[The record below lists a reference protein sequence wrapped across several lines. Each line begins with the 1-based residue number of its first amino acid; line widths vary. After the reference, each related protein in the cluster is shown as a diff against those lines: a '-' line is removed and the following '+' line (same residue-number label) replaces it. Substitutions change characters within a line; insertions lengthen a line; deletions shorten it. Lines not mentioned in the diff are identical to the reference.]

1 MDGNWVL
8 SFQIALHFAY
18 RNTDGSEIVDGS
30 VLEESYYETRL
41 KIVKKQI
48 MAAGIRLAATL
59 ERALSVESVTT
70 L

>member
-1 MDGNWVL
+1 MLL
-8 SFQIALHFAY
+8 SFHIALHFAY

-59 ERALSVESVTT
+59 ERALSTESGTT